1 MRQVC
6 LRSLIVAAALACAT
20 PSLAAG
26 TLNVGYTIA
35 FWAIPFGH
43 TDYEAKFDKGGYD
56 AKSHFETSGVVS
68 LFWNSKID
76 ANANGKIGEHSIAP
90 ALYDSYSTDHNSKV
104 QRVKVTFDKDVPE
117 TLAEPAYNT
126 TRYPVTDEQK
136 KGSVDPM
143 TAITT
148 ILSGVKADAKNPC
161 GTGVQVFDGR
171 RRYDVS
177 FSYVKD
183 EPLKLDNGL
192 YSGNAHLCQVHY
204 NEIAGYKQKILKE
217 GKSLPQMF
225 ADFIDVP
232 AQDAP
237 GGRYVIAA
245 KLWASLS
252 WGTVTAIMSDLKV
265 NGAPAK
271 S

>member
-6 LRSLIVAAALACAT
+6 WRPLVLAAGLFATPALAADT
-20 PSLAAG
+20 G

-43 TDYEAKFDKGGYD
+43 TDYEAKFAGGAYD

-68 LFWNSKID
+68 FFWNSKID

-90 ALYDSYSTDHNSKV
+90 ALYDSYSTDHRSKL
-104 QRVKVTFDKDVPE
+104 QRVKLTYDKDLPVVF
-117 TLAEPAYNT
+117 AEPAYNAT
-126 TRYPVTDEQK
+126 KYPVTDEQK
-136 KGSVDPM
+136 KNTVDPM
-143 TAITT
+143 SAITT
-148 ILSGVKADAKNPC
+148 ILSGVKADTKSPC
-161 GTGVQVFDGR
+161 GTAVQVFDGK
-171 RRYDVS
+171 RRYDVV

-192 YSGNAHLCQVHY
+192 YNGNAHQCMVHY
-204 NEIAGYKQKILKE
+204 NEIAGYKQKIIAE
-217 GKSLPQMF
+217 GKNLPPMY
-225 ADFIDVP
+225 ADFIDVS
-232 AQDAP
+232 
-237 GGRYVIAA
+237 GGPSGHYVIAA
-245 KLWASLS
+245 KLWAATG
-252 WGTVTAIMSDLKV
+252 WGTVTAELSDLKI